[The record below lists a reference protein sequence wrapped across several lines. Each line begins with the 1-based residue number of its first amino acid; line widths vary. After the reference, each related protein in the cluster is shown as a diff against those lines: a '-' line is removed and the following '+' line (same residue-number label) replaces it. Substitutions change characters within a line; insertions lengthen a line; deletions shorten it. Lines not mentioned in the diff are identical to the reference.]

1 MTIIL
6 ELTPDMEGQ
15 LQRVAQAQG
24 KDVTTL
30 LLDTAR
36 RHLRQD
42 VLPKT
47 DAALLKIINAPL
59 VPEVRRKRDALL
71 ALQKQSRLSEAEQE
85 TLAALIDKVEIANAR
100 RWQSIAELAER
111 RGLTLAQIT
120 HQLQIPLP

>member
-36 RHLRQD
+36 RHLRHD